1 MKFFGLIALLALN
14 GLILAPKAQALQ
26 PIIISYAV
34 QPVSHFNQQLRT
46 AQAQHQPWSEDPNKI
61 SSQYAGNK
69 FTLVRT
75 QTNKDGILTYQVSE
89 LSKQHPQMLL
99 IISLKQNAKLWH
111 VSSAQLAW
119 KCSGGQH
126 FGTDRC
132 NIAEHEANTAP

>member
-1 MKFFGLIALLALN
+1 MKFFGLCALVAFYSLMLS
-14 GLILAPKAQALQ
+14 PQAQAQQ
-26 PIIISYAV
+26 PIIVSYAV
-34 QPVSHFNQQLRT
+34 QPVNHFNQQLRI
-46 AQAQHQPWSEDPNKI
+46 AQVQQQDWAKDPSKI

-75 QTNKDGILTYQVSE
+75 QSHKGSILTYQVSE
-89 LSKQHPQMLL
+89 FSKQHPQMLL
-99 IISLKQNAKLWH
+99 IISLKQNAKQWQ

-132 NIAEHEANTAP
+132 NIAEHELNTAP

>member
-1 MKFFGLIALLALN
+1 MKFYGLIALLALN

-26 PIIISYAV
+26 PIIVSYAV

-99 IISLKQNAKLWH
+99 IISLKQNAKLWQ

>member
-14 GLILAPKAQALQ
+14 GLMLAPKAQALQ
-26 PIIISYAV
+26 PIIVSYAV
-34 QPVSHFNQQLRT
+34 QPVSHFNQQLRV
-46 AQAQHQPWSEDPNKI
+46 AQAQHQPWSEDPSQI

-75 QTNKDGILTYQVSE
+75 QTNKDSILTYQVSE

-99 IISLKQNAKLWH
+99 IISLKQNAKQWQ

-126 FGTDRC
+126 FSTDRC

>member
-14 GLILAPKAQALQ
+14 GLMLAPKAQALQ
-26 PIIISYAV
+26 PIIVSYAV
-34 QPVSHFNQQLRT
+34 QPVSHFNQQLRV
-46 AQAQHQPWSEDPNKI
+46 AQAQHQPWSEDPSQI

-75 QTNKDGILTYQVSE
+75 QTNKDSILTYQVSE

-99 IISLKQNAKLWH
+99 IISLKQNAKQWR

-119 KCSGGQH
+119 KCSDGQH

>member
-14 GLILAPKAQALQ
+14 GLMLAPKAQALQ
-26 PIIISYAV
+26 PIIVSYAV
-34 QPVSHFNQQLRT
+34 QPVSHFNQQLRV
-46 AQAQHQPWSEDPNKI
+46 AQAQHQPWSEDPSQI

-75 QTNKDGILTYQVSE
+75 QTNKDSILTYQVSE

-99 IISLKQNAKLWH
+99 IISLKQNAKQWQ

-132 NIAEHEANTAP
+132 DIAEHEANTAP

>member
-14 GLILAPKAQALQ
+14 GLMLAPKAQALQ
-26 PIIISYAV
+26 PIIVSYAV
-34 QPVSHFNQQLRT
+34 QPVSHFNQQLRV
-46 AQAQHQPWSEDPNKI
+46 AQAQHQPWSEDPSQI

-75 QTNKDGILTYQVSE
+75 QTNKDSILTYQVSE

-99 IISLKQNAKLWH
+99 IISLKQNAKQWQ
-111 VSSAQLAW
+111 VSLAQLAW

>member
-1 MKFFGLIALLALN
+1 M
-14 GLILAPKAQALQ
+14 LAPKAQALQ
-26 PIIISYAV
+26 PIIVSYAV
-34 QPVSHFNQQLRT
+34 QPVSHFNQQLRV
-46 AQAQHQPWSEDPNKI
+46 AQAQHQPWSEDPSQI

-69 FTLVRT
+69 FTLMRT
-75 QTNKDGILTYQVSE
+75 QTNKDSILTYQVSE

-99 IISLKQNAKLWH
+99 IISLKQNAKQWQ

-119 KCSGGQH
+119 KCSGEQH